1 MKLEAQIQ
9 MGNASFEGFPQAEL
23 ARILR
28 HAADRLENHWNQGE
42 YYMKLVDINGNTVG
56 KLEMTNDVWGIKI

>member
-1 MKLEAQIQ
+1 

-56 KLEMTNDVWGIKI
+56 KLEMTNDV